1 MPTLWIN
8 SSIFARMLQ
17 TIIEAERAM
26 NKPNDKVGLNDI
38 MKRAQE
44 MQKKLQ
50 DIQKQVAEMEVTGQ
64 SGGGVVKVVMTG
76 QHYAKKVTLDPNLL
90 KEEKSIIE
98 DLIAAAINDAT
109 DKIERNLREKMGGL
123 AGIKL
128 PDGFDIPK

>member
-1 MPTLWIN
+1 
-8 SSIFARMLQ
+8 
-17 TIIEAERAM
+17 M
-26 NKPNDKVGLNDI
+26 NKPTNNDKIGLNEI

-50 DIQKQVAEMEVTGQ
+50 DIQKQVAEMEVIGQ
-64 SGGGVVKVVMTG
+64 SGGGMVKIVMTG

-109 DKIERNLREKMGGL
+109 DKIERNLRDKMGGL

-128 PDGFDIPK
+128 PDGFGDSTK

>member
-1 MPTLWIN
+1 
-8 SSIFARMLQ
+8 
-17 TIIEAERAM
+17 M
-26 NKPNDKVGLNDI
+26 NKPTNDKIGLNEI

-50 DIQKQVAEMEVTGQ
+50 DIQKQVSEMEVIGQ
-64 SGGGVVKVVMTG
+64 SGGGVVKIVMTG

-98 DLIAAAINDAT
+98 DLVAAAINDAT
-109 DKIERNLREKMGGL
+109 DKIEKNLRDKMGGL

-128 PDGFDIPK
+128 PDGMGE

>member
-1 MPTLWIN
+1 
-8 SSIFARMLQ
+8 
-17 TIIEAERAM
+17 M
-26 NKPNDKVGLNDI
+26 NKPTNEKVGLNEI

-50 DIQKQVAEMEVTGQ
+50 DIQKQVAEMEVISQ
-64 SGGGVVKVVMTG
+64 SGGGAVKIVMTG
-76 QHYAKKVTLDPNLL
+76 QHYAKKVTLDPSLL

-109 DKIERNLREKMGGL
+109 DKIERGLRDKMGGL

-128 PDGFDIPK
+128 PEGFDTTSK

>member
-1 MPTLWIN
+1 
-8 SSIFARMLQ
+8 
-17 TIIEAERAM
+17 M
-26 NKPNDKVGLNDI
+26 NKSINDKIGLNEI

-50 DIQKQVAEMEVTGQ
+50 DIQKQVAEMEVTAQ
-64 SGGGVVKVVMTG
+64 SGGGVVKIVMTG

-90 KEEKSIIE
+90 KEEKSVIE

-109 DKIERNLREKMGGL
+109 DKIERNLRDKMGGL

-128 PDGFDIPK
+128 PEGLSETLK